1 MAKLLFVLVSLCV
14 YCWMSFADTSCQGTG
29 KDCKDGDDRRIM
41 ECCLARYKLGF
52 DNLGAR
58 EPNHDPPSCGVDLG
72 LAECLSRSNCFGKT
86 LTNGLRRLIFN
97 QLVFTKR
104 VGLCKNNN
112 YEGLLKQAEKKSAGS
127 DFLKELDKIKEM
139 GTMPQDYCAYAV
151 YGICGLKFTKEL
163 KKHPGYNP
171 VELCKVFVDEG
182 GCINKTATDISCD
195 SNILKRFKRNSEGAA
210 KIILPVI
217 CVPSP

>member
-1 MAKLLFVLVSLCV
+1 
-14 YCWMSFADTSCQGTG
+14 
-29 KDCKDGDDRRIM
+29 
-41 ECCLARYKLGF
+41 
-52 DNLGAR
+52 
-58 EPNHDPPSCGVDLG
+58 
-72 LAECLSRSNCFGKT
+72 
-86 LTNGLRRLIFN
+86 
-97 QLVFTKR
+97 
-104 VGLCKNNN
+104 
-112 YEGLLKQAEKKSAGS
+112 
-127 DFLKELDKIKEM
+127 
-139 GTMPQDYCAYAV
+139 MPQDYCAYAV

-217 CVPSP
+217 CVPSPWEVWNSRQGRVKWEKKELLLKQTGLTG